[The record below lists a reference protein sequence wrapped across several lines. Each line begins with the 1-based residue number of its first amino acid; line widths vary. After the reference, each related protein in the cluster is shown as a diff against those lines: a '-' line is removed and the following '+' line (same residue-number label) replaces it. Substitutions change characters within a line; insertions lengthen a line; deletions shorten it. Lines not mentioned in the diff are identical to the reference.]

1 MVNTLHDAARHVFAS
16 DNSSGVH
23 PEVLAALSAA
33 NEGHTDAYGADP
45 YTQAFGDWARTT
57 FGQGAVA
64 LPVLNGTGANVLAL
78 QAATPRYGAVLC
90 AASAH
95 INTDEAAAPERSA
108 GLKLITAEH
117 EHGKL
122 SVTAIHAAAAALGSQ
137 HHAQPTTL
145 SLSNVT
151 EAGTAYT
158 PDELGALSAAAHEH
172 GMLVHVDG
180 SRLSHAA
187 AHTGAGL
194 RELITDAGIDV
205 LSLGATKN
213 GAMLAEAVIALH
225 PAAAADL
232 PHLRK
237 STTQLVSKQRFVSAQ
252 LLAMYGGDLWLRN
265 AAHANELATR
275 LAEGLAALPG
285 VSLAHPVQSNAVF
298 IEAPAALLEALRGRY
313 VFHGAGTASS
323 PARLMCSFDTRE
335 EHVDA
340 LLAAASELA

>member
-1 MVNTLHDAARHVFAS
+1 MNSLHDAARHVFAS

-23 PEVLAALSAA
+23 PEVMAALLAV
-33 NEGHTDAYGADP
+33 NGGHTDAYGADP
-45 YTQAFGDWARTT
+45 YTEAFGAWARAL
-57 FGQGAVA
+57 FGEGAVA

-78 QAATPRYGAVLC
+78 QAATPRFGAVLC

-108 GLKLITAEH
+108 GLKLLPLPH
-117 EHGKL
+117 EHGKV
-122 SVTAIHAAAAALGSQ
+122 SPAAVHAAAGALGSQ

-158 PDELGALSAAAHEH
+158 PAEIAALSAAVHEH

-187 AHTGAGL
+187 AFTGAGL
-194 RELITDAGIDV
+194 RELVSEAGVDV

-225 PAAAADL
+225 PAAAAAL

-252 LLAMYGGDLWLRN
+252 LLAMYEGDLWLRN
-265 AAHANELATR
+265 AGHANALAAR
-275 LAEGLAALPG
+275 LGSGLAALPG
-285 VSLAHPVQSNAVF
+285 VRLAHPVESNAVF
-298 IEAPAALLEALRGRY
+298 IEAPATLLAPLRERFG
-313 VFHGAGTASS
+313 FHGEGTAAS

-340 LLAAASELA
+340 LLAAAAELA

>member
-1 MVNTLHDAARHVFAS
+1 VNTLHDAARHVFAS

-23 PEVLAALSAA
+23 PEVMAALLAA
-33 NEGHTDAYGADP
+33 NGGHTDAYGADE
-45 YTQAFGDWARTT
+45 YTLAFGAWARSV
-57 FGQGAVA
+57 FGEDAVA

-78 QAATPRYGAVLC
+78 QAATPRHGAVVC

-108 GLKLITAEH
+108 GLKLITLEH

-122 SVTAIHAAAAALGSQ
+122 VPDAVHAAARALGSQ

-158 PDELGALSAAAHEH
+158 PTELAALSAAAHEH

-194 RELITDAGIDV
+194 RELVSDAGVDV

-225 PAAAADL
+225 PLAAAAL

-252 LLAMYGGDLWLRN
+252 LLAMFEGGLWREN
-265 AAHANELATR
+265 AARANALAAR
-275 LAEGLAALPG
+275 LAAGLTELPG
-285 VSLAHPVQSNAVF
+285 VKLAHPVQSNAVF
-298 IEAPAALLEALRGRY
+298 VQAPAALLEPLRSRFS
-313 VFHGAGTASS
+313 FHGAGTAAS
-323 PARLMCSFDTRE
+323 PARLMCSFDTQD
-335 EHVDA
+335 EHVSA
-340 LLAAASELA
+340 LLEAAASLA